1 LDAAADFLS
10 VLTDADALQLLL
22 FACPDGV
29 IVSDESENVVLYTGA
44 AEAIFG
50 FAPVDVMTRPLAQLF
65 ASRADYERFKARLAT
80 DGWMVNAEVGAAR
93 KDAPAF
99 TAAISASRLRDRYG
113 AELGA
118 VMYVRDYTR
127 VRAIEDTLRDSNRRL
142 NDLVGNLDHVAR
154 HDGLTGLLN
163 RASAIG
169 GIESYMLSADPDTA
183 HYGVALF
190 DIDHF
195 KSVNDS
201 YGHLVGDEVL
211 AWVAKVLRTTARQS
225 DLVGRFGGEEFIVFL
240 PGADLVA
247 TQRFAE
253 RVRSAVEHDRVR
265 IDDDLSVGVQISGG
279 VASVPDGASNLA
291 DAIRL
296 ADDRLLEAKRAGR
309 NQIRAGDGP
318 AERKAA

>member
-1 LDAAADFLS
+1 LNASADFLS

-29 IVSDESENVVLYTGA
+29 VVTDESDNVVLYTGA

-50 FAPVDVMTRPLAQLF
+50 YAPVDVMTRPLQQLF
-65 ASRADYERFKARLAT
+65 ASQPDYDRFVARLDA

-93 KDAPAF
+93 KDGPPF

-113 AELGA
+113 APLGT

-127 VRAIEDTLRDSNRRL
+127 VRAIEEALRDNNRRL
-142 NDLVGNLDHVAR
+142 NDLVGSLDHVAR
-154 HDGLTGLLN
+154 HDALTGLLN

-169 GIESYMLSADPDTA
+169 GIEAYMLSADPDTA
-183 HYGVALF
+183 QYGVALF

-195 KSVNDS
+195 KAVNDS

-211 AWVAKVLRTTARQS
+211 AWVAKVLRTTARQT

-240 PGADLVA
+240 PGADLGA
-247 TQRFAE
+247 TQAFAE
-253 RVRSAVEHDRVR
+253 RVRQAVERERVR
-265 IDDDLSVGVQISGG
+265 IDDDLCVGVHISAG
-279 VASVPDGASNLA
+279 VASMPDGASNLA
-291 DAIRL
+291 DGIRL

-309 NQIRAGDGP
+309 NQVQAGDRP
-318 AERKAA
+318 AGRNAA